1 MGPGSVRSY
10 PRPLSL
16 GNPNPDDL
24 SSAILS
30 RWFYQSRSP
39 IRMTNLAGLS
49 HFATDKSQCTLFFST
64 DAASGV
70 DWKKGNMNIPASWL
84 PCTVPLY
91 CKWNRKHLIMMS
103 GKRDLLATLRSK
115 SIDIGSFHG
124 RSRDDEFGSNNN
136 LKSGGVSWIEM
147 SQTTL
152 KGLMQMPS
160 Q

>member
-1 MGPGSVRSY
+1 MVDNWQEPMH
-10 PRPLSL
+10 L
-16 GNPNPDDL
+16 
-24 SSAILS
+24 I
-30 RWFYQSRSP
+30 
-39 IRMTNLAGLS
+39 
-49 HFATDKSQCTLFFST
+49 FFST

-70 DWKKGNMNIPASWL
+70 DWKKKEYEYSGIMVAL
-84 PCTVPLY
+84 YTVPLY
-91 CKWNRKHLIMMS
+91 CKWNRKHLIMIS
-103 GKRDLLATLRSK
+103 GKRDLLATPCSK

>member
-1 MGPGSVRSY
+1 
-10 PRPLSL
+10 
-16 GNPNPDDL
+16 
-24 SSAILS
+24 
-30 RWFYQSRSP
+30 
-39 IRMTNLAGLS
+39 
-49 HFATDKSQCTLFFST
+49 
-64 DAASGV
+64 
-70 DWKKGNMNIPASWL
+70 
-84 PCTVPLY
+84 
-91 CKWNRKHLIMMS
+91 MMS

-160 Q
+160 QKVNWQQLVFLSFKLFALFKQDRY